1 MWEQSQLTDV
11 TLAAEGKTF
20 QAHRMLL
27 SACSPYFRHL
37 FINNPCK
44 HPTVFL
50 KDVPERHMALL
61 LEYMYAGR
69 IAVRHS
75 ELAEVLKTA
84 SSLKIRGLT
93 TPTEPEGEKEDG
105 EERGEREVPPLMMET
120 ETEQMDKFHHIETGS
135 NHSAASVV
143 SATSRKTEGRKSSKP
158 KKLRLSGDSDV
169 TSPRYPV
176 SLQEKTRVSP
186 VEETEDNIA
195 QSDDEKELVIDQ
207 PVDFSNSKPDKE
219 PKYSILGSYLKTGGK
234 SKSGELEESL
244 RRAGLGSGWMNSLS
258 SLSAPRPASRD
269 SRGYSKED
277 DEEVTEDS
285 KEDYPQVSLTETMG
299 MGDIAERLRT
309 HFLANMPSQSY
320 NWLTSNNSL
329 LEKVKREKHPSG
341 GIK

>member
-1 MWEQSQLTDV
+1 MTDV
-11 TLAAEGKTF
+11 TLAAEGKSF

-27 SACSPYFRHL
+27 SACSPYFRQL

-50 KDVPERHMALL
+50 KDVPERHMSLL

-93 TPTEPEGEKEDG
+93 TPPEPEGEKEDK
-105 EERGEREVPPLMMET
+105 EEREVPPLTMEA
-120 ETEQMDKFHHIETGS
+120 EAEQMDKFHHIETGS

-143 SATSRKTEGRKSSKP
+143 SGTSRKTEGRKSSKP
-158 KKLRLSGDSDV
+158 KKLRLSGDSDAI
-169 TSPRYPV
+169 SPRYPV

-186 VEETEDNIA
+186 VEETEDHIV

-207 PVDFSNSKPDKE
+207 PVDFSNPKPDKD
-219 PKYSILGSYLKTGGK
+219 PKYSILGSYLKSGTK
-234 SKSGELEESL
+234 TKSGELEESL
-244 RRAGLGSGWMNSLS
+244 RRAGLGSSWMNSLS
-258 SLSAPRPASRD
+258 SLTAPRPASRD

-277 DEEVTEDS
+277 EEEAMEDN
-285 KEDYPQVSLTETMG
+285 KEDFPQLSLSETMG

-329 LEKVKREKHPSG
+329 LDKVKREKHPSG